1 MADVSVIGSI
11 LMALIS
17 DRVEP
22 GSEIDFSQHL
32 TKILINFLHGKDF
45 REKQF
50 IQPTTS
56 EGKHNVI
63 IQCRRRS
70 RFWQRRTKC
79 AASYFQTEIASFIKV
94 ALLSSFLLTD
104 WVQEFISRQQFLL
117 ALALKRPSFLE
128 NECAMISIYS
138 AFLCLALTVR
148 YKDVS
153 RFYGNYAL
161 CSGNLAPVKEKA
173 SVKGRYVRPIQP

>member
-1 MADVSVIGSI
+1 
-11 LMALIS
+11 MAL
-17 DRVEP
+17 
-22 GSEIDFSQHL
+22 
-32 TKILINFLHGKDF
+32 NFKKL
-45 REKQF
+45 F

-104 WVQEFISRQQFLL
+104 WVQEFISRQQFVL
-117 ALALKRPSFLE
+117 ALAPKRPSFLK

-153 RFYGNYAL
+153 RFYGNYAF
-161 CSGNLAPVKEKA
+161 CSSNLAHVKERA
-173 SVKGRYVRPIQP
+173 LVKGRYVPDWGRFKRSCCPKQASIYIISHQVQHRPEWAISLMENHAAWYT